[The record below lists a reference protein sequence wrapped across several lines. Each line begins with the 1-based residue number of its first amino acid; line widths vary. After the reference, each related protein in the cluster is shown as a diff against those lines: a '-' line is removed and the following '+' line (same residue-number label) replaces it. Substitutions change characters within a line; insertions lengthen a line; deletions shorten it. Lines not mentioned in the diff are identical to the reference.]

1 MFTKGQE
8 YQRRDIHNLYGGQE
22 QGGIS
27 TPANHNMILLFSS
40 PRGQES
46 GYVDG
51 WTDQG
56 IYLYTGEGQ
65 RGDMVFTRGNAA
77 IRDHVANGKELHLFE
92 QSKRGYAV
100 YIGQMMCQGYH
111 YRQGPDAQGQI
122 RQMIVFELK
131 PVD

>member
-1 MFTKGQE
+1 MFTKGKE
-8 YQRRDIHNLYGGQE
+8 YRRRDIHKLYGGQE

-27 TPANHNMILLFSS
+27 TPASHNMVFLFRS

-56 IYLYTGEGQ
+56 TYFYTGEGQ
-65 RGDMVFTRGNAA
+65 RGDMEFKRGNAA
-77 IRDHVANGKELHLFE
+77 IRDHLAAGKELHLFE
-92 QSKRGYAV
+92 QSRPGYV
-100 YIGQMMCQGYH
+100 IYVGQMVYQGYH
-111 YRQGPDAQGQI
+111 YRQGPDAQGYI

-131 PVD
+131 PVG